1 MTCPKHNDPLKVYC
15 KTCSEII
22 CRDCTISKQH
32 NRHEFELISECYPKH
47 YRQIQDE
54 LGLLEDKLAI
64 VDKAVTSLVARER
77 EVVEQGEEVKK
88 QICTH
93 AQKLIDRIRQ
103 SKRELLKKLDTTVN
117 EKKHLLVK
125 QREQAERV
133 HSQLKN
139 CQETVKQSL
148 EEWSQV
154 QIMIE
159 KQKMLEQMK
168 TISQHVEPAVFQPI
182 EESNTKFI
190 SSNARNGIGKIISRR
205 YGRATFN
212 IKPYKPNTLTTATSH
227 PPVTRWLSFLTS
239 SLSHLL

>member
-1 MTCPKHNDPLKVYC
+1 MVHQLPSGGANHLPNAFNINSLLELRKKLTARKGTDMHMTCPKHNDPLKVYC

-22 CRDCTISKQH
+22 CRHCTISKQH

-103 SKRELLKKLDTTVN
+103 SKRELLKKIRHYC
-117 EKKHLLVK
+117 K
-125 QREQAERV
+125 
-133 HSQLKN
+133 
-139 CQETVKQSL
+139 
-148 EEWSQV
+148 
-154 QIMIE
+154 
-159 KQKMLEQMK
+159 
-168 TISQHVEPAVFQPI
+168 
-182 EESNTKFI
+182 
-190 SSNARNGIGKIISRR
+190 
-205 YGRATFN
+205 
-212 IKPYKPNTLTTATSH
+212 
-227 PPVTRWLSFLTS
+227 
-239 SLSHLL
+239 